1 MIRDGSTI
9 AISLRPRST
18 LEPTLGRARIPTIRL
33 TPRTLA
39 SYACALTGAVD
50 LTSVAGSTD
59 EGHCATPSAQ
69 KASKRFGHRRSSD
82 NRRTHRHTSTSVLCS
97 QHARTRWVG
106 RGHGIGSTATFK
118 PMPCLFSPV
127 VLEVALHRRH
137 RATLAAGA
145 TKSEAVGADGNR
157 GTAVPPFPQRY
168 DCYGIENKNNGRTSE
183 ASGLI
188 TRPPNRVR
196 LTLDL
201 RKPRRS
207 PRLRRKSYVHRLPP
221 NMRHFRAP
229 STSSPGRDRNVPEAA
244 SSLMTPQPTARNA
257 SSWSAVVCTSV
268 ETRA

>member
-1 MIRDGSTI
+1 MIRDGLTI

-39 SYACALTGAVD
+39 SCTCAIAGAVD

-59 EGHCATPSAQ
+59 EGRCATPSEQ
-69 KASKRFGHRRSSD
+69 KASKRFGHRRSSN
-82 NRRTHRHTSTSVLCS
+82 NRQAHRHTSTSVLCL

-145 TKSEAVGADGNR
+145 TKSEAAGADGNR
-157 GTAVPPFPQRY
+157 GTVVPPFPQRY
-168 DCYGIENKNNGRTSE
+168 DCYGIENRNNGRTSE
-183 ASGLI
+183 GSPS
-188 TRPPNRVR
+188 TKPVR
-196 LTLDL
+196 LTLDP

-207 PRLRRKSYVHRLPP
+207 PRLRRKSYARRLPP
-221 NMRHFRAP
+221 NTRHFRPP
-229 STSSPGRDRNVPEAA
+229 STAG
-244 SSLMTPQPTARNA
+244 Q
-257 SSWSAVVCTSV
+257 SAVRSLVPTSHV
-268 ETRA
+268 RLI